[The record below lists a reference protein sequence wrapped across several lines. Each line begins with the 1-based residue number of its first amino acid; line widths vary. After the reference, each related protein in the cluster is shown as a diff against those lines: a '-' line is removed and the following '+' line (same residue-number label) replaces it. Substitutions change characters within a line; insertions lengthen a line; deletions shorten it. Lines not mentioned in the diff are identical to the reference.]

1 MCLKY
6 EAEAV
11 VNGAAIWRD
20 EVEVELSKL
29 NFFERHT
36 RKNPYVAVFLI
47 IKHQTARPGVPLDSI
62 CLRLVR
68 AQRQKCMESDP
79 RD

>member
-47 IKHQTARPGVPLDSI
+47 IKNT
-62 CLRLVR
+62 
-68 AQRQKCMESDP
+68 KP
-79 RD
+79 RDPASP